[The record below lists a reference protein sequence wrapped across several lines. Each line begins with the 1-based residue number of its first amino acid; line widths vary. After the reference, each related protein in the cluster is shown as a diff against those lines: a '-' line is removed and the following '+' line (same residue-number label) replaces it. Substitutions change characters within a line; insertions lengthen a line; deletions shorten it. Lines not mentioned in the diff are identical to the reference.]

1 MFQIIYDTL
10 GITGGDIISIICV
23 DVCVVFV
30 FVLIFDFVI
39 SAFRRFLGFF

>member
-1 MFQIIYDTL
+1 MFQIIYDAL
-10 GITGGDIISIICV
+10 GIGLGDSIGLICV

-39 SAFRRFLGFF
+39 SAFRRLLGFF